1 MNDLGSG
8 AGDRGW
14 VRVFAERAPELLA
27 IVLIVGIFVYHLA
40 EVARETNLSLHE
52 INASVGA
59 ATQALTALSVGNLAE
74 QAARGKEHQQIH
86 DDVEKNN
93 DACQKMRETCVQVRR

>member
-59 ATQALTALSVGNLAE
+59 ATQALTALSASNLAE
-74 QAARGKEHQQIH
+74 QTSRGKEHQQLH
-86 DDVEKNN
+86 DDVEKANE
-93 DACQKMRETCVQVRR
+93 ACSKMREECIRVKR

>member
-59 ATQALTALSVGNLAE
+59 ATQALTALSASSLAE
-74 QAARGKEHQQIH
+74 QSARGKEHAELSGH
-86 DDVEKNN
+86 VEQSREE
-93 DACQKMRETCVQVRR
+93 CSKMREECIRVKR

>member
-1 MNDLGSG
+1 MNVPN
-8 AGDRGW
+8 GDRGW

-59 ATQALTALSVGNLAE
+59 ATQALTALSVSNLAE
-74 QAARGKEHQQIH
+74 QAARGKEHQQLH
-86 DDVEKNN
+86 DDVGNN
-93 DACQKMRETCVQVRR
+93 NEACSKMREECIRVKR